1 MLCTQAFVILLMSE
15 ILHEKFFKII
25 HFKKVNTKKEEEGG
39 GEEEKVGGNGKTPG
53 GSPQSSC
60 HAESTALRGSS

>member
-39 GEEEKVGGNGKTPG
+39 GEEEKGF
-53 GSPQSSC
+53 SS
-60 HAESTALRGSS
+60 ESRTVLSKKMQLASLP